1 MAVLKDY
8 GDIGEASSRL
18 IAESR
23 IDVNKIKL
31 KLARC
36 IRYLGF
42 EVDRYVFEG
51 GELKP
56 FTIGEKESI
65 IDLMNIKSID
75 FIDHT
80 LVTLVKLYGRVHAE
94 ISIHNPKDTDKILK
108 TCEKYNI
115 EKHISEEH
123 ASYKVVIF
131 KTPVNVAHYKVH
143 KMIRIE
149 FIACGDSYVNA
160 SKVLKALLNLYGSKV
175 ISVRLPLPIYES
187 LPASKSPSEILRE
200 ALNKY
205 LKEIY

>member
-1 MAVLKDY
+1 MAVLKEY
-8 GDIGEASSRL
+8 GNIGEASSRL
-18 IAESR
+18 VAESR
-23 IDVNKIKL
+23 IDVNEIKL
-31 KLARC
+31 RLARR

-42 EVDRYVFEG
+42 KVDRYVFEN

-80 LVTLVKLYGRVHAE
+80 LVTLTKLYGKIHVE
-94 ISIHNPKDTDKILK
+94 ISIHDPRDADKMLR

-123 ASYKVVIF
+123 AYYKVIVF
-131 KTPVNVAHYKVH
+131 KTPVNVAHYKLH

-149 FIACGDSYVNA
+149 FTAYGDSYVNA